1 MKFIRKG
8 TTPSKASEGIA
19 ADITKIP
26 NDDTVAGILFVIYDP
41 NRAITDDR
49 LYMSDFEKA
58 RVNCSVRI
66 YR

>member
-26 NDDTVAGILFVIYDP
+26 NGIHVDEMGMDP

-49 LYMSDFEKA
+49 LYISDFEKA
-58 RVNCSVRI
+58 RENCFVRI